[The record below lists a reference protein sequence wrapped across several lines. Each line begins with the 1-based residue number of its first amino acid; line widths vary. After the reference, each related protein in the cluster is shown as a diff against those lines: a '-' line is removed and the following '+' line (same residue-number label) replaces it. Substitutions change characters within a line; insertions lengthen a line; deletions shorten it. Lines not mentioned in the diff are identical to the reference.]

1 MTSPASSAALPNP
14 LESGR
19 NRPRPSRR
27 IAFLGAGN
35 MNGAILRGILAAGKD
50 PSALVATVRG
60 TEKAQALHTETGIE
74 VLAGAD
80 TPDANRAAAAG
91 ADVVF
96 LGVKPVGIQDL
107 CREIAGALR
116 PDAVVVSVAAAVTIA
131 QIEGALA
138 AGQPVVRSMPNTPL
152 TVGLG
157 AVGLSAGST
166 ATEAQVAEVVALFE
180 ASGLVRVVPEEQLD
194 AVSAISGSGPAYA
207 FYLAEAMA
215 RAGVEL
221 GLPADLARDLARATV
236 AGAGEMLAD
245 PQADPAALRRAV
257 TSPNGTTE
265 RAIAAFDDAGLPD
278 IVARGARAAAERAA
292 EISRSLG

>member
-1 MTSPASSAALPNP
+1 MTSAADSAALPSP
-14 LESGR
+14 LDSGR
-19 NRPRPSRR
+19 NRPQASRR

-35 MNGAILRGILAAGKD
+35 MNGAILRGILAAGEE

-60 TEKAQALHTETGIE
+60 ADKAQALRSETGIE

-91 ADVVF
+91 ADIVF

-152 TVGLG
+152 TLGRG

-166 ATEAQVAEVVALFE
+166 ATEAHVAAVVALFV

-221 GLPADLARDLARATV
+221 GLSADLARDLARATV
-236 AGAGEMLAD
+236 AGAGAMLAD
-245 PQADPAALRRAV
+245 PEADPAALRKAV

-265 RAIAAFDDAGLPD
+265 RAIAAFDEAGLPD

>member
-1 MTSPASSAALPNP
+1 MTSAAAANALPHP
-14 LESGR
+14 HDADRS
-19 NRPRPSRR
+19 RPRPSRR

-35 MNGAILRGILAAGKD
+35 MNGAILRGILAAGAD

-60 TEKAQALHTETGIE
+60 AEKARALRTETGIE

-91 ADVVF
+91 ADIVF

-116 PDAVVVSVAAAVTIA
+116 PDAVVVSVAAGVTIA

-152 TVGLG
+152 MAGRG

-180 ASGLVRVVPEEQLD
+180 VSGLVRVVPEEQLD
-194 AVSAISGSGPAYA
+194 AVTAISGSGPAYA

-221 GLPADLARDLARATV
+221 GLSADLARDLARATV
-236 AGAGEMLAD
+236 AGAGAMLAD
-245 PQADPAALRRAV
+245 PAADPAGLRKAI

-265 RAIAAFDDAGLPD
+265 RALAAFDEAGLAD

>member
-1 MTSPASSAALPNP
+1 MTSAAASASLPAPRD
-14 LESGR
+14 SGR
-19 NRPRPSRR
+19 NRQQASRR

-35 MNGAILRGILAAGKD
+35 MNGAILRGILAAGEEA
-50 PSALVATVRG
+50 SALVATVRG
-60 TEKAQALHTETGIE
+60 ADKAQALRAETGIE

-91 ADVVF
+91 ADIVF
-96 LGVKPVGIQDL
+96 LGVKPIGIQDL

-152 TVGLG
+152 MVGRG

-166 ATEAQVAEVVALFE
+166 ATEAQVEEVVALLE

-236 AGAGEMLAD
+236 AGAGAMLAD
-245 PQADPAALRRAV
+245 PEADPAALRKAV

-265 RAIAAFDDAGLPD
+265 RAIAAFDEAGLPD

>member
-1 MTSPASSAALPNP
+1 
-14 LESGR
+14 
-19 NRPRPSRR
+19 
-27 IAFLGAGN
+27 
-35 MNGAILRGILAAGKD
+35 
-50 PSALVATVRG
+50 VATVRG
-60 TEKAQALHTETGIE
+60 AEKARALRAETGIE

-80 TPDANRAAAAG
+80 SPDANSAAAAG
-91 ADVVF
+91 ADIVF

-107 CREIAGALR
+107 CREIAGSLR

-152 TVGLG
+152 MVGRG

-221 GLPADLARDLARATV
+221 GLSAGLARDLARATV
-236 AGAGEMLAD
+236 AGAGSMLAD
-245 PQADPAALRRAV
+245 PEADPAGLRKAV

-265 RAIAAFDDAGLPD
+265 RAIAAFDEAGLPD